1 MKNIVI
7 YSSDSNI
14 CLSLLMY
21 FQNDYSV
28 TTTTNISVLKAI
40 DDDLKIDLVIID
52 AEPSKEVVDVC
63 KMLKD
68 KNPGIAIIVTYV
80 YENNSKL
87 FDTNIRKYASS
98 IFYKP
103 FDLSEVTSQLSAL
116 LV

>member
-7 YSSDSNI
+7 YSSDSNF

-28 TTTTNISVLKAI
+28 TASTNLNILKAI
-40 DDDLKIDLVIID
+40 DNSVKIDLVIMD
-52 AEPSKEVVDVC
+52 AEPTKEVEDVC
-63 KMLKD
+63 KILKE
-68 KNPGIAIIVTYV
+68 KNPEIPIILTYV
-80 YENNSKL
+80 YGNNSKS
-87 FDTNIRKYASS
+87 FDKNIRKYANS

-103 FDLSEVTSQLSAL
+103 FDLSEVTKQLSAL

>member
-28 TTTTNISVLKAI
+28 TTTTNLGVLKAI
-40 DDDLKIDLVIID
+40 DKNLKMDLVIID
-52 AEPSKEVVDVC
+52 AEPSKSIEDVC
-63 KMLKD
+63 KLLKE
-68 KNPGIAIIVTYV
+68 KNPEISIIVTYV
-80 YENNSKL
+80 YENNSKS
-87 FDTNIRKYASS
+87 FDTNIRKYANS

>member
-40 DDDLKIDLVIID
+40 DKTLNIDLVIID
-52 AEPSKEVVDVC
+52 AEPTKTVEDVC
-63 KMLKD
+63 KLLKE
-68 KNPGIAIIVTYV
+68 KNPDIPIILTYV
-80 YENNSKL
+80 YENNSKS
-87 FDTNIRKYASS
+87 FDKNIRKYASS

-103 FDLSEVTSQLSAL
+103 FDLSEVTRQLSAL